1 MVLSS
6 LTQFHE
12 NPVVIAWWRARL
24 GRALTGFTP
33 ARRRGLLAAGAVVF
47 AFTQTLRLLK
57 KANELPV
64 PTDLLGKASVILAGF
79 GILWLLYRAALAY
92 PALPAG
98 IRRRPQLTLHL
109 AYWTVLVV
117 LWNTAPTGSYWRGV
131 LLGLAVVF
139 PFLIWRC
146 GYLLL
151 AGQQGRMG
159 GSRFTDHLL
168 YLWPV
173 YGGSQT
179 PYGNGHGYLS
189 RYEAKTDEQLARS
202 QLAGIKLI
210 LLSFVWGALADLM
223 AAVSGPGTDLSGTLA
238 GTLAGSLGEQPIT
251 VPRLQEMVT
260 GQTTAP
266 LWAAWASIYCELFWQ
281 VLRHAARGHEIIGI
295 LRVFGFNVFRNTYK
309 PLLAQSIVMFWN
321 RYYYYFKELLATF
334 FFLPTFT
341 SLGAGLR
348 KWPALRLFL
357 AVFAAAFVGNMYYHL
372 LQRTPLLV
380 GGEVFEALYDLRS
393 RFFYCFLLAA
403 GIFLSMRREQRRSRQ
418 ALVPGPIQVV
428 LNILGVWTFFG
439 LINIWNV
446 RSDAPF
452 FVRVEFFLGLFGLA

>member
-1 MVLSS
+1 
-6 LTQFHE
+6 
-12 NPVVIAWWRARL
+12 
-24 GRALTGFTP
+24 
-33 ARRRGLLAAGAVVF
+33 
-47 AFTQTLRLLK
+47 
-57 KANELPV
+57 
-64 PTDLLGKASVILAGF
+64 
-79 GILWLLYRAALAY
+79 
-92 PALPAG
+92 
-98 IRRRPQLTLHL
+98 
-109 AYWTVLVV
+109 
-117 LWNTAPTGSYWRGV
+117 
-131 LLGLAVVF
+131 
-139 PFLIWRC
+139 
-146 GYLLL
+146 
-151 AGQQGRMG
+151 MG

-179 PYGNGHGYLS
+179 PYGNGHGYLA

-210 LLSFVWGALADLM
+210 LLSFLWGALADLM
-223 AAVSGPGTDLSGTLA
+223 AAVYGPGTDLSQTL
-238 GTLAGSLGEQPIT
+238 GVQPVTI
-251 VPRLQEMVT
+251 PRLQEMVK
-260 GQTTAP
+260 GQTAAP

-281 VLRHAARGHEIIGI
+281 VLRHAARGHQIIGI

-309 PLLAQSIVMFWN
+309 PLLAQSIVGFWN

-348 KWPALRLFL
+348 KWPALRLLL

-393 RFFYCFLLAA
+393 RFFYCFLLAT

-418 ALVPGPIQVV
+418 ALAAGPVQVV

>member
-1 MVLSS
+1 VVLSS

-33 ARRRGLLAAGAVVF
+33 VRRRALLAAGAVVF
-47 AFTQTLRLLK
+47 GFTQTLRLLK
-57 KANELPV
+57 KADQLPV
-64 PTDLLGKASVILAGF
+64 PAELLGKAIVILAGF

-92 PALPAG
+92 PTLPAG
-98 IRRRPQLTLHL
+98 VRRRPQLTLHL

-117 LWNTAPTGSYWRGV
+117 LWNTAPTGGFWRGV
-131 LLGLAVVF
+131 LLGIAVVF

-151 AGQQGRMG
+151 AGQQGRMAG
-159 GSRFTDHLL
+159 TRFTDHLL

-179 PYGNGHGYLS
+179 PYGKGHGYLS
-189 RYEAKTDEQLARS
+189 RCEAQTDEQLARS

-210 LLSFVWGALADLM
+210 VLSFLWGTLADLM
-223 AAVSGPGTDLSGTLA
+223 AGVYGTGTDLTGALSRTMGVTPM
-238 GTLAGSLGEQPIT
+238 SI
-251 VPRLQEMVT
+251 PRLEEIVK
-260 GQTTAP
+260 GQTTVP
-266 LWAAWASIYCELFWQ
+266 LWVAWASIYCELFWQ
-281 VLRHAARGHEIIGI
+281 VLRHAARGHMIIGI

-309 PLLAQSIVMFWN
+309 PLLAQSIVVFWN

-341 SLGAGLR
+341 RLGAGLG
-348 KWPALRLFL
+348 KWPDLRLFL

-380 GGEVFEALYDLRS
+380 GGEVFEALYGLRS
-393 RFFYCFLLAA
+393 RFFYCLLLAI
-403 GIFLSMRREQRRSRQ
+403 GIFVSMRREQRHSRQ
-418 ALVPGPIQVV
+418 TLAPGPMQVV

-446 RSDAPF
+446 RSAAPF

>member
-64 PTDLLGKASVILAGF
+64 PTDLLGNASVILAGF

-223 AAVSGPGTDLSGTLA
+223 AAVYGPGTDLSGTLA

-266 LWAAWASIYCELFWQ
+266 LWAAWASIRAGEPSSP
-281 VLRHAARGHEIIGI
+281 AR
-295 LRVFGFNVFRNTYK
+295 R
-309 PLLAQSIVMFWN
+309 
-321 RYYYYFKELLATF
+321 
-334 FFLPTFT
+334 
-341 SLGAGLR
+341 
-348 KWPALRLFL
+348 
-357 AVFAAAFVGNMYYHL
+357 
-372 LQRTPLLV
+372 
-380 GGEVFEALYDLRS
+380 
-393 RFFYCFLLAA
+393 
-403 GIFLSMRREQRRSRQ
+403 
-418 ALVPGPIQVV
+418 
-428 LNILGVWTFFG
+428 
-439 LINIWNV
+439 
-446 RSDAPF
+446 
-452 FVRVEFFLGLFGLA
+452 